1 MREIYEGNVFSC
13 MGCRSFLSP
22 WKDENGNYKWEGRFN
37 QGVVSINLP
46 QIGLIANGDEEKFW
60 SLLDE
65 RLELCRKALMC
76 RHKALEG
83 TTSDISPIHWQYGA
97 IARLKKGE
105 KIDKYL
111 HDGYST
117 LSLGYIGVYETVMAM
132 KGVSN
137 TTEEGR
143 EFALRVMKHL
153 RGATDRWREETG
165 LGFSLYGS
173 PAESLCYRFASI
185 DKEKFGVI
193 ENITDK
199 GYYTNSYH

>member
-1 MREIYEGNVFSC
+1 
-13 MGCRSFLSP
+13 
-22 WKDENGNYKWEGRFN
+22 
-37 QGVVSINLP
+37 
-46 QIGLIANGDEEKFW
+46 
-60 SLLDE
+60 
-65 RLELCRKALMC
+65 
-76 RHKALEG
+76 
-83 TTSDISPIHWQYGA
+83 
-97 IARLKKGE
+97 
-105 KIDKYL
+105 
-111 HDGYST
+111 
-117 LSLGYIGVYETVMAM
+117 M

>member
-1 MREIYEGNVFSC
+1 M
-13 MGCRSFLSP
+13 
-22 WKDENGNYKWEGRFN
+22 
-37 QGVVSINLP
+37 VVSINLP
-46 QIGLIANGDEEKFW
+46 QIGIIANGDEEKFW

-153 RGATDRWREETG
+153 RAATDRWREETG